1 MTGEQA
7 VLIEE
12 LMKCSFIPGTWD
24 KRFVKSLGRKTHMD
38 ELSVDQIKWLN
49 ILAWKYR
56 KQISVIVQKPDDYPD
71 KRKASPAYCQ
81 EDQDKLQRWIKA
93 AKP

>member
-1 MTGEQA
+1 MTVEQA
-7 VLIEE
+7 VLIDE
-12 LMKCSFIPGTWD
+12 LLKCRFLPGSWD

-38 ELSVDQIKWLN
+38 DLSADQVKWLN

-56 KQISVIVQKPDDYPD
+56 NQLSINVSKPDDYPET
-71 KRKASPAYCQ
+71 KKVQAYCQ

-93 AKP
+93 VKG